1 MNRKSY
7 IIAVKG
13 KLNKSI
19 RGKALWLLLAV
30 GSSLLTS
37 CNKFL
42 DEEIQGDFSSSTFY
56 QNETQ
61 ALQALN
67 GAYNAISFTSSN
79 NALWV
84 IGDVASDDAI
94 KGGNAG
100 DQAEIT
106 YIDNFTADA
115 NNGVV
120 NNYWQ
125 FLYEGIARA
134 NNVIAYAQKTPMGDD
149 LKARIVGEARFLRAY
164 NYFILVNTWGRVPL
178 KLEPQVTQEA
188 IHVPLSSIEAV
199 YSQIEA
205 DLNAAVAVLPIEYTS
220 GDKGRATRGAALG
233 LLGKAQLYQQ
243 KWGSAISTFQQLEGL
258 SIYGLLPHYQ
268 DVFKLENENSKESV
282 WEIQHLTGKNPK
294 LGSCLNQWFAPSV
307 ESGYSFNAPTEGL
320 VSAYE
325 KSTDGTVDPRLD
337 ATLGRDGVEWL
348 NGAPF
353 QASWSPSGYL
363 TKKHQQP
370 LTEVSITF
378 KGDGDLD
385 YIYLRYADVLLMK
398 SEAFNEIGNVDSS
411 LANLN
416 KVRTRAR
423 NSIAGEIPTDLLNP
437 VIERG
442 QSALR
447 KIIQHERRVELGQ
460 EFHRYFDLMR
470 WGKQVAE
477 SALGS
482 SFNYETKRYLPI
494 PQAEID
500 ANQAI

>member
-1 MNRKSY
+1 MNRKSE
-7 IIAVKG
+7 INPVKG
-13 KLNKSI
+13 QINWHFSRKS
-19 RGKALWLLLAV
+19 LWILLAV
-30 GSSLLTS
+30 IPGLLAS

-61 ALQALN
+61 ALQALT
-67 GAYNAISFTSSN
+67 GAYNAISFSGSN

-115 NNGVV
+115 NNGIV
-120 NNYWQ
+120 NTYWQ

-134 NNVIAYAQKTPMGDD
+134 NNVIAYTDKTPMGDA
-149 LKARIVGEARFLRAY
+149 LKTRIIGEARFLRAY
-164 NYFILVNTWGRVPL
+164 NYFILVNTWGKVPL
-178 KLEPQVTQEA
+178 KLEPQVTQDA
-188 IHVPLSSIEAV
+188 IHVPLSSIEAI

-205 DLNAAVAVLPIEYTS
+205 DLNAAIAVLPIEYS
-220 GDKGRATRGAALG
+220 SSDQGRATRGAALG

-243 KWGSAISTFQQLEGL
+243 KWGSAISSFQQLEGL
-258 SIYGLLPHYQ
+258 SVYGLLPHYQ
-268 DVFKLENENSKESV
+268 DIFKVENENSKESI

-294 LGSCLNQWFAPSV
+294 LGNCLNQWFAPAI
-307 ESGYSFNAPTEGL
+307 ESGYSFNAPTDEL

-325 KSTDGTVDPRLD
+325 KSTSGTYDPRLD
-337 ATLGRDGVEWL
+337 ATVGRDGVEWL
-348 NGAPF
+348 NGTPF

-370 LTEVSITF
+370 LTEISLTF
-378 KGDGDLD
+378 KGDGDLN

-416 KVRTRAR
+416 KVRVRAK
-423 NSIAGEIPTDLLNP
+423 NSITGEVPTDLLNP
-437 VIERG
+437 VTERG

-482 SFNYETKRYLPI
+482 SFNYDTKRYLPI